1 MPLLSWLTDI
11 LEYVAYS
18 PYTSQWSEIQAG
30 GMLKKWV
37 IDKKKKTHRLYVMDT
52 FKYSFYDTFLNGGK
66 WWGLF
71 SCLPSV
77 VQRILL
83 THASFLRWQQYSA
96 SKAKPYSIC
105 IQIAQLIPV
114 TLTLQFVNKYTFPL
128 LTMAMIKHFPLMIKI
143 LKSKSILITMTHWG
157 NLYIND
163 F

>member
-1 MPLLSWLTDI
+1 
-11 LEYVAYS
+11 
-18 PYTSQWSEIQAG
+18 
-30 GMLKKWV
+30 MLKKWV

-77 VQRILL
+77 LQRILL

-128 LTMAMIKHFPLMIKI
+128 LTMALIKHFPLMIKI

-157 NLYIND
+157 NLFIID
-163 F
+163 FYRLLWRFEKLHEVYMVHSKWCEY